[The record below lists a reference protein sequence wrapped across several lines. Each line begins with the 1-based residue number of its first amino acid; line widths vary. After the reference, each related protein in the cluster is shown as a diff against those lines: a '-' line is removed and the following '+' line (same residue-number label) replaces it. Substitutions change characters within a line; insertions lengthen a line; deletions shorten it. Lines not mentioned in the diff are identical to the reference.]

1 MNVNIEAERV
11 RCQLTKEELSAYLG
25 IVPKTYSNYIKNKTP
40 IPSNVLIQLADLFHC
55 TVDYL
60 LGRTQDRSLSIDQHS
75 A

>member
-40 IPSNVLIQLADLFHC
+40 IPSNVLIQLADLFIVRWTICLDVHKI
-55 TVDYL
+55 
-60 LGRTQDRSLSIDQHS
+60 GR
-75 A
+75 